1 MLGGTEI
8 TDLTDVP
15 EVGSFLFS
23 VRDLRG
29 DRDEA
34 ILVRCDDPE
43 TAVEEGAVVDDTG
56 EGRADDPAETS
67 DDLPA
72 AVEAWINRC
81 PHEDQR
87 LDRGVGAGA
96 AMRDGQIVC
105 PKHGSMFDACSG
117 YCDNGEAKGTELVPL
132 DIEIEDGVV
141 WLKDDDF
148 RFDSAGGLDDD
159 DDDMPDSTS
168 HIGF

>member
-1 MLGGTEI
+1 MLGGTEL
-8 TDLTDVP
+8 TDLAAVP
-15 EVGSFLFS
+15 DLGSFLFS

-34 ILVRCDDPE
+34 ILVRCRDLDAAPP
-43 TAVEEGAVVDDTG
+43 AGAVGETDDG
-56 EGRADDPAETS
+56 ERV
-67 DDLPA
+67 

-87 LDRGVGAGA
+87 LDRGRGA
-96 AMRDGQIVC
+96 AMRDGQIIC
-105 PKHGSMFDACSG
+105 PKHGSMFDSCSG

-132 DIEIEDGVV
+132 SLAIEDGVV
-141 WLKDDDF
+141 YLVDDDY
-148 RFDSAGGLDDD
+148 RFDGAGGLDDD
-159 DDDMPDSTS
+159 GDDVPDSTS